1 VSQFLR
7 AWLFV
12 VAVSSFSALAEKP
25 RLAVVVVVD
34 QLSAEA
40 FRARLPK
47 TTGGIKRLAAEGVV
61 FDEARYEA
69 APTVT
74 SVGHATIVTGAY
86 GETHGIVGNEWYE
99 GETGKPRLSTED
111 ATYQVVGREPQVR
124 DGTAP
129 TWLRAPT
136 LADSVKL
143 SNEAAKAVSISAKDR
158 SGILMAGRAGTAVWF
173 DAEKPMFV
181 TSTFYGKELP
191 AWVKPTNEKLAKLV
205 LSGALAW
212 GLPGGGITGKS
223 PSLPAPSGRV
233 GDSEPFAERPEIQST
248 IDAAEVDVALDAVKL
263 LELGKDEVP
272 DLLEVSFSG
281 HDRIGHEFGPDSPV
295 GLMEFLAVDRELG
308 RLLEGLDAM
317 VGKGK
322 YVVAFTSDHGVCPM
336 PELSKAR
343 GLDSG
348 RVDTKALGAAL
359 KAELDAA
366 LGPGDWLTGYKT
378 PGFVINPKLRAKV
391 PQAFE
396 RLRAVA
402 LRQPGVADL
411 IWSPNLTHPTNP
423 TEQLWQRGYVPGR
436 TADLIII
443 TRPFWSY
450 GLGDHTGHA
459 SAYLYDRAV
468 PLMFF
473 GGEIKKGSAG
483 SAEIID
489 LAPTVARLINVPVP
503 AAARGHAI
511 DAVFR

>member
-1 VSQFLR
+1 MSQFER
-7 AWLFV
+7 AWLFI
-12 VAVSSFSALAEKP
+12 VALSSFSALAEKP

-47 TTGGIKRLAAEGVV
+47 TTGGIKRLAAEGLV

-86 GETHGIVGNEWYE
+86 GEVHGIVGNEWIE

-111 ATYQVVGREPQVR
+111 ATYQVIGREPQVR

-129 TWLRAPT
+129 SWLRAPT
-136 LADSVKL
+136 LADSVRL
-143 SNEAAKAVSISAKDR
+143 SNENAKAVSISAKDR
-158 SGILMAGRAGTAVWF
+158 SGIIMAGHAGTAVWF

-191 AWVKPTNEKLAKLV
+191 AWVKPTNEKLAKMV

-223 PSLPAPSGRV
+223 PSLPPAGRV
-233 GDSEPFAERPEIQST
+233 GDSEPFAERPEIQSI
-248 IDAAEVDVALDAVKL
+248 IDAAEIDVALDAVKQ

-281 HDRIGHEFGPDSPV
+281 HDRIGHEFGPDSPEA
-295 GLMEFLAVDRELG
+295 LKEFLAVDHELG
-308 RLLEGLDAM
+308 RLLEGLDVA

-322 YVVAFTSDHGVCPM
+322 YVVVLTSDHGVCPM
-336 PELSKAR
+336 PEVSKAR
-343 GLDSG
+343 GLDAG

-366 LGPGDWLTGYKT
+366 LGPGDWFAGYKT

-402 LRQPGVADL
+402 LKQPGVADL
-411 IWSPNLTHPTNP
+411 LWAPNLVNATTSNDVF
-423 TEQLWQRGYVPGR
+423 WQRGYVPGR
-436 TADLIII
+436 TPDLIIVSK
-443 TRPFWSY
+443 PYWSY

-473 GGEIKKGSAG
+473 GAEIKKGQGG
-483 SAEIID
+483 SVEIID

-503 AAARGHAI
+503 AAARGHAL